1 MENKMFKVELKQGW
15 FMVTDSSGVCRLRIT
30 GIMEASLV
38 NNDNADYI
46 CYRLYVKD
54 FATQAKT
61 FIGVAIL
68 RNDDVWFGFNN

>member
-1 MENKMFKVELKQGW
+1 MFNVELKQGW
-15 FMVTDSSGVCRLRIT
+15 FIITDSNGVCRLSIT

-46 CYRLYVKD
+46 CYRLYMKN

-61 FIGVAIL
+61 FIGVVII
-68 RNDDVWFGFNN
+68 RDNDVWFGPNN